1 MTATFTEKR
10 RSLPTPP
17 RPLRE
22 LPVLF
27 HLMDVSRPK
36 GFSAPPPA
44 FALDAEDE
52 PSALGSAESFD
63 LETAAKLVQT
73 KAYGSLPADLP
84 PPTLVP
90 GSLEPAAVE
99 SAASEAEALTAEAP
113 SPAAQ
118 VSLPPTDEHPIS
130 ELNTKP
136 NALGSVEAPAVTE
149 SSAEPKLETPPPL
162 ADEGVSLRQ
171 RTEERQRKRQSDKQ
185 DDWFHTQGRYIA
197 IGFVLALLATIY
209 LARTN
214 RRSSSPPVAAKTK
227 PAATAPAKAAP
238 AAKKPL
244 GTVATTAAITAV
256 RPTEKSPADQPQAAL
271 HPPTIPQLAQEP
283 ATSTAPATETLFTF
297 SKSAGD
303 RLAARTDDPASTP
316 PTSTAPPLS
325 TAPTDPPDL
334 QPQYPS
340 TSFPGTYQPVAP
352 ATPTTTPAAEPA
364 ASPYGSTPLY
374 PTTNSASGI
383 RYERTGSSI
392 Y

>member
-10 RSLPTPP
+10 RTSPTPP

-36 GFSAPPPA
+36 GFSSPPPA
-44 FALDAEDE
+44 YSLDAEGE

-63 LETAAKLVQT
+63 LETAAELVQT
-73 KAYGSLPADLP
+73 KAYGSLPAEVASPALDSPALA
-84 PPTLVP
+84 
-90 GSLEPAAVE
+90 PAA
-99 SAASEAEALTAEAP
+99 P
-113 SPAAQ
+113 DPATQ
-118 VSLPPTDEHPIS
+118 VSLPPAEDLAAS
-130 ELNTKP
+130 EPSTNS
-136 NALGSVEAPAVTE
+136 NATGSAEAPAVAE
-149 SSAEPKLETPPPL
+149 SSAEPKLETPPPPG
-162 ADEGVSLRQ
+162 DEGVSLRQ
-171 RTEERQRKRQSDKQ
+171 RAEERQRKRQHDKQ

-214 RRSSSPPVAAKTK
+214 RKSSAPPVAAKTK
-227 PAATAPAKAAP
+227 PAATAPAKTAP
-238 AAKKPL
+238 AAKKPAAS
-244 GTVATTAAITAV
+244 VATTAAITAV

-303 RLAARTDDPASTP
+303 RLAARTDVPASTQ
-316 PTSTAPPLS
+316 PTSAAPPPPS
-325 TAPTDPPDL
+325 APTDPPNL

-352 ATPTTTPAAEPA
+352 ATPTTPAAEPA
-364 ASPYGSTPLY
+364 TSPYGSTPLY

>member
-10 RSLPTPP
+10 RTSPTPP

-44 FALDAEDE
+44 FSLDAEGE
-52 PSALGSAESFD
+52 PSALPSAEAFD

-84 PPTLVP
+84 SPKLDS
-90 GSLEPAAVE
+90 GSLEPAALE
-99 SAASEAEALTAEAP
+99 SAAPEAEALEAKALA
-113 SPAAQ
+113 PATQ
-118 VSLPPTDEHPIS
+118 VSLPPADEHPIS
-130 ELNTKP
+130 ELSTNP
-136 NALGSVEAPAVTE
+136 HAQGSAEAPAVTE
-149 SSAEPKLETPPPL
+149 SSAEPKLETPPPP

-171 RTEERQRKRQSDKQ
+171 RAEERQRKRQNDKQ

-214 RRSSSPPVAAKTK
+214 RKSPSPPVAGKTK
-227 PAATAPAKAAP
+227 PAATAPAKTAP
-238 AAKKPL
+238 AAKKPAAS
-244 GTVATTAAITAV
+244 VATTAAITAV
-256 RPTEKSPADQPQAAL
+256 HPTEKSPADQPQAAL

-283 ATSTAPATETLFTF
+283 ATSTAPATETLFSF

-303 RLAARTDDPASTP
+303 RLAARTDVPASTQ
-316 PTSTAPPLS
+316 PTSAAPPPPS
-325 TAPTDPPDL
+325 APTDPPNL

-352 ATPTTTPAAEPA
+352 ATPTTPAAEPA
-364 ASPYGSTPLY
+364 TSPYGSTPLY

>member
-10 RSLPTPP
+10 RTLPTPP

-36 GFSAPPPA
+36 GFFAPPPA
-44 FALDAEDE
+44 FSLAAESD

-63 LETAAKLVQT
+63 LETAAELVQT
-73 KAYGSLPADLP
+73 KAYGSLPAEVPSPTVDSP
-84 PPTLVP
+84 APVSPTLAPAVP
-90 GSLEPAAVE
+90 EPTE
-99 SAASEAEALTAEAP
+99 LT
-113 SPAAQ
+113 PATQ
-118 VSLPPTDEHPIS
+118 VSIPPADEHPVS
-130 ELNTKP
+130 ELSTTP
-136 NALGSVEAPAVTE
+136 AAPGSEVPAVTE
-149 SSAEPKLETPPPL
+149 SNAESQLETPPPP
-162 ADEGVSLRQ
+162 AGDGVSLRQ
-171 RTEERQRKRQSDKQ
+171 RAEERQRKRQNDKQ

-214 RRSSSPPVAAKTK
+214 RKSSAPPVAAKTK
-227 PAATAPAKAAP
+227 PAATAPAKTALAATKP
-238 AAKKPL
+238 SAA
-244 GTVATTAAITAV
+244 VATTAAITAV

-283 ATSTAPATETLFTF
+283 ATTTAPTTETLFTF
-297 SKSAGD
+297 SKSADD
-303 RLAARTDDPASTP
+303 RLAARTDDPASTQSASTTESP
-316 PTSTAPPLS
+316 AATS
-325 TAPTDPPDL
+325 TDPPVL

-352 ATPTTTPAAEPA
+352 ATPTTTPAPEPA
-364 ASPYGSTPLY
+364 TSPSGSTPLY

>member
-10 RSLPTPP
+10 RTSPTPP

-44 FALDAEDE
+44 FSLDAEDE

-63 LETAAKLVQT
+63 LETAAKLVET
-73 KAYGSLPADLP
+73 KAYGSLPAEVAGPAQDSPALA
-84 PPTLVP
+84 
-90 GSLEPAAVE
+90 PAA
-99 SAASEAEALTAEAP
+99 P
-113 SPAAQ
+113 DPATQ
-118 VSLPPTDEHPIS
+118 VSLPPAEDLAGS
-130 ELNTKP
+130 EPSTNS
-136 NALGSVEAPAVTE
+136 NATGSAEAPAATE
-149 SSAEPKLETPPPL
+149 TSAEPKLETPPPG
-162 ADEGVSLRQ
+162 DEGVSLRQ
-171 RTEERQRKRQSDKQ
+171 RTEERQRKRQNDKQ

-214 RRSSSPPVAAKTK
+214 RKSSAPPVAAKNK
-227 PAATAPAKAAP
+227 PAATAPGKTAP
-238 AAKKPL
+238 AAKKPAAS
-244 GTVATTAAITAV
+244 VATTAAITAV

-271 HPPTIPQLAQEP
+271 HPPAVPQLAQEP

-297 SKSAGD
+297 SKSADD
-303 RLAARTDDPASTP
+303 RLAARTDVTASTQ
-316 PTSTAPPLS
+316 PTSAASPAPSPAPS
-325 TAPTDPPDL
+325 APTDPPNL

-364 ASPYGSTPLY
+364 TSPYGSTPLY

>member
-10 RSLPTPP
+10 RTLPTPP

-44 FALDAEDE
+44 FSLAAESD

-63 LETAAKLVQT
+63 LETAAELVQT
-73 KAYGSLPADLP
+73 KAYGSLPAE
-84 PPTLVP
+84 V
-90 GSLEPAAVE
+90 
-99 SAASEAEALTAEAP
+99 P
-113 SPAAQ
+113 SPALDSPALDSPALAPAAADPATQ
-118 VSLPPTDEHPIS
+118 VSLPPADEHS
-130 ELNTKP
+130 AGELIANSD
-136 NALGSVEAPAVTE
+136 NAAPADVPPATE
-149 SSAEPKLETPPPL
+149 SNAEPTLETPPP

-171 RTEERQRKRQSDKQ
+171 RAEERQRKRQNDKQ

-214 RRSSSPPVAAKTK
+214 RKSSAPPVAAKTK
-227 PAATAPAKAAP
+227 PAATAPAKSAP
-238 AAKKPL
+238 ATKNPSPA
-244 GTVATTAAITAV
+244 VATTAAITAV

-283 ATSTAPATETLFTF
+283 ATTTAPTTETLFTF
-297 SKSAGD
+297 SKSADD
-303 RLAARTDDPASTP
+303 RLAARTDDPASTQSASTTESP
-316 PTSTAPPLS
+316 AATS
-325 TAPTDPPDL
+325 TDPPVL

-340 TSFPGTYQPVAP
+340 TSFPGTYQPAAP

-364 ASPYGSTPLY
+364 TSPSGSTPLY